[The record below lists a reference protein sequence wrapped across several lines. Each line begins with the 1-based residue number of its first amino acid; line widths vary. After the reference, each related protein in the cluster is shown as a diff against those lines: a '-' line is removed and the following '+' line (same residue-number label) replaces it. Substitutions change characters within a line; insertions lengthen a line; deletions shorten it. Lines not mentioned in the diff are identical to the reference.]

1 MQSGFF
7 LWERPPGVCG
17 FGVQQ
22 LENSYEPGRIEVFPE
37 DDGKVLLFLL
47 LL

>member
-7 LWERPPGVCG
+7 LWERPP
-17 FGVQQ
+17 GVQQ